1 MGPKALPREIVA
13 KLDEAMKKAMADPE
27 IRAKLDPQ
35 GVQFG
40 GPQTPE
46 AFAAFIRAEN
56 TKYTKLVKDLN
67 VRAE

>member
-1 MGPKALPREIVA
+1 MPSLLNVHKML
-13 KLDEAMKKAMADPE
+13 DPE

-46 AFAAFIRAEN
+46 AFAAYMAVSAFFRRSSRCSPSLGWTAMH
-56 TKYTKLVKDLN
+56 
-67 VRAE
+67 